1 MANAAMSPPKLL
13 PEEIQANKQVD
24 DIVNALGEGLYFE
37 KETIEH
43 KVVDMTVLKPVSE
56 KVVKFSKFHF
66 KTYLSPEADIL
77 REPGLRYDDGT
88 ASEPTAPRLSDVILQ
103 KMDELEK
110 DSAHDP
116 SFKRDFSQHVKESDP
131 GN

>member
-1 MANAAMSPPKLL
+1 MC
-13 PEEIQANKQVD
+13 IRD
-24 DIVNALGEGLYFE
+24 R
-37 KETIEH
+37 ETIEH
-43 KVVDMTVLKPVSE
+43 KEVDMAVVKPVYE

-66 KTYLSPEADIL
+66 KTYLSPEVDIL

-103 KMDELEK
+103 RMDELEK

-116 SFKRDFSQHVKESDP
+116 SLKKDFSQHVKESDP
-131 GN
+131 GH